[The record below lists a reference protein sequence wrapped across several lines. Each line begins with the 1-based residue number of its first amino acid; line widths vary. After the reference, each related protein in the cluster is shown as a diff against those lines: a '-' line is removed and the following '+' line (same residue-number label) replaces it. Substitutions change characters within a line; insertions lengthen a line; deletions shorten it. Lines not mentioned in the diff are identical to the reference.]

1 MVARAGGAE
10 HIAAIGI
17 TNQRETVV
25 FWDRATGEPL
35 ARAIVW
41 QDRRTAADCAALKEA
56 GHEEA
61 VQAKSGLLLDPYFSG
76 TKIGW
81 ALKHWP
87 QLREAGDR
95 LAVGPVESSLVYR
108 LTGGAHVS
116 DSRHASRTLF
126 LDLRSEECR
135 VGKKCVS

>member
-1 MVARAGGAE
+1 MVAQAGGAD

-41 QDRRTAADCAALKEA
+41 QDRRTAADCAALKDA
-56 GHEEA
+56 GHEEM
-61 VQAKSGLLLDPYFSG
+61 VQRASGLLLDPYFSG

-81 ALKHWP
+81 ALGTWP
-87 QLREAGDR
+87 QLREGGER
-95 LAVGPVESSLVYR
+95 LEIGVAAC
-108 LTGGAHVS
+108 GGRGVPY
-116 DSRHASRTLF
+116 
-126 LDLRSEECR
+126 
-135 VGKKCVS
+135 V

>member
-41 QDRRTAADCAALKEA
+41 QDRRTAADCAALKDA
-56 GHEEA
+56 GHEEM
-61 VQAKSGLLLDPYFSG
+61 VQRASGLLLDPYFSG

-81 ALKHWP
+81 ALGHWP
-87 QLREAGDR
+87 QPRAAGDR
-95 LAVGPVESSLVYR
+95 PA
-108 LTGGAHVS
+108 GGTADCYPTS
-116 DSRHASRTLF
+116 EQRRGGRRGASQI
-126 LDLRSEECR
+126 RS
-135 VGKKCVS
+135 

>member
-25 FWDRATGEPL
+25 FWDRATGGPL

-41 QDRRTAADCAALKEA
+41 QDRRTAADGAALKEA

-61 VQAKSGLLLDPYFSG
+61 VQAKSCLLLDPYFSG

-95 LAVGPVESSLVYR
+95 LAVGTVESYLVYR

-116 DSRHASRTLF
+116 DASNASRTL
-126 LDLRSEECR
+126 LMDL
-135 VGKKCVS
+135 

>member
-1 MVARAGGAE
+1 MCMTMCVS
-10 HIAAIGI
+10 
-17 TNQRETVV
+17 
-25 FWDRATGEPL
+25 
-35 ARAIVW
+35 IVHLFFLMI
-41 QDRRTAADCAALKEA
+41 RRPPRSTRTDTLFPYTTLFRSA

-95 LAVGPVESSLVYR
+95 LAVGTVESYLVYR

-116 DSRHASRTLF
+116 DESNASRTL
-126 LDLRSEECR
+126 LLGLGGYGGRSEEHR
-135 VGKKCVS
+135 VGKECDRSCRAGW

>member
-81 ALKHWP
+81 ALKPWP

-95 LAVGPVESSLVYR
+95 LAVEIGS
-108 LTGGAHVS
+108 
-116 DSRHASRTLF
+116 ASGR
-126 LDLRSEECR
+126 ER
-135 VGKKCVS
+135 VCQDG